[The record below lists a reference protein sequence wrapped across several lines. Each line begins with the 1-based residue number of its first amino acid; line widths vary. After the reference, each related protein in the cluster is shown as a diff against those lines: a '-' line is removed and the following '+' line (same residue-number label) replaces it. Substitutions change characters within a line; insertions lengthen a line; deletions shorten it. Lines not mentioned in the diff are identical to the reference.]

1 MTESSSGDQQE
12 RVAAAIQEADSGSN
26 HQAGMD
32 GDDASTA
39 DRTAGTAVEDDHQD
53 H

>member
-1 MTESSSGDQQE
+1 MTESSSGDKQE
-12 RVAAAIQEADSGSN
+12 RVAAAIREADSGSN

-32 GDDASTA
+32 GDGASTA
-39 DRTAGTAVEDDHQD
+39 DRTAGTAVEDDHPD